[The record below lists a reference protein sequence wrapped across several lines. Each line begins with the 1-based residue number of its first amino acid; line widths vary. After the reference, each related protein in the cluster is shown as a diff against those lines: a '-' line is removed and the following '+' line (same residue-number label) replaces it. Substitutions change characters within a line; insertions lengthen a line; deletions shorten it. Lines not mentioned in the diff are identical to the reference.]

1 MSFSLNKHQ
10 EEYIARLTKKGPYS
24 NASEVV
30 RDALR
35 LHEEYHLRLE
45 ALRLDVKK
53 GVESMK
59 SGRVNRAGLNDI
71 KDAAKKRRSKK
82 KR

>member
-10 EEYIARLTKKGPYS
+10 EDYIARLTKDGPYS

-35 LHEEYHLRLE
+35 LHEEYHLKLE
-45 ALRLDVKK
+45 ALRMEVRK
-53 GVESMK
+53 GVDSLK
-59 SGRVNRAGLNDI
+59 SGRIGRDGRADI
-71 KDAAKKRRSKK
+71 KKAAKKRRAAK